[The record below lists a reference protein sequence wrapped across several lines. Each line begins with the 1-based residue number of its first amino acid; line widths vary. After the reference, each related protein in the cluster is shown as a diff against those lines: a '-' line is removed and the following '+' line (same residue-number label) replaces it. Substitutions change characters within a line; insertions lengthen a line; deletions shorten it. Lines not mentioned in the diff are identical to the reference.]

1 VQPRGQQGELEPGA
15 PGLGRG
21 DLDPELL
28 LGLLLSDGPIPVV
41 RVAGVNKNVG
51 PVLGADIGLRA
62 DPELNKLVDVEG
74 QAREWNDAIET
85 AMQVVEGKR
94 TP

>member
-1 VQPRGQQGELEPGA
+1 
-15 PGLGRG
+15 
-21 DLDPELL
+21 
-28 LGLLLSDGPIPVV
+28 V

-85 AMQVVEGKR
+85 ATQVVEGKR